1 MIGLPLYGG
10 VEGYITDGIK
20 GGEWNTSLNFFIGMG
35 ASFFS
40 ITSIS
45 VIASLF
51 IKNEAV
57 AEMSSSAAT
66 EWMKNT
72 VKNSITGGEGNG
84 DKGGPSTSTKESQ
97 TNSSSQNGNKNNSG
111 TERQSSNETESGT
124 EKTMETT
131 ENHPEK
137 ETNKTTQEVEKP
149 VHNLNTN
156 STPSIN

>member
-1 MIGLPLYGG
+1 
-10 VEGYITDGIK
+10 
-20 GGEWNTSLNFFIGMG
+20 MG

-57 AEMSSSAAT
+57 AEMSSSDAT

-84 DKGGPSTSTKESQ
+84 DKGGPVYTDTKESQ
-97 TNSSSQNGNKNNSG
+97 TNNSSQNGNKNNSG
-111 TERQSSNETESGT
+111 TERQSSNEPESST

-156 STPSIN
+156 STTSIN